1 MLRRAQLLCT
11 LPLTVHARPRLRSW
25 AFALFGITD
34 SVITLYDDDVLGAQ
48 LYPSLRWLADRW
60 LSFAPAPNYS
70 FSYAYYGDVSLDPS
84 LAAPP
89 ARLPLCSAQPH
100 RTLRRPPETLP
111 AQWMSELAPYPA
123 SRGCPSSNRDR
134 AAACTRPHTPR
145 PTHALNPLP
154 FPRRIRIL
162 TVVPEYGSF
171 FLARAL
177 DIVAPLAARLGL
189 AADATRFA
197 AAGAAVR
204 AAYLA
209 RNYDAAAGLFGNA
222 SAFSLFSNLLGL
234 TLRLLPEGSAQERA
248 VFDKVLTSVSG
259 PAAPYP
265 GRFGGGI
272 FSLKMLFPLLDRFGG
287 QAAGLAALLATRRPA
302 LGAWIADG
310 ETTLLEGY
318 DLNSTDPANGG
329 SYNHA
334 MFAGFAPWLF
344 RSLAGLGRA
353 EGSRGWARLELR
365 PPGPASGL
373 APNML
378 TWASAAVDTPAGP
391 AASAWA
397 MTPTGAAAA
406 AAASAAASAVA
417 AAAAALDG
425 GGSGGGV
432 GGGTLLYSYNCSV
445 PVGATAVLALPAV
458 AAAGSVVVQ
467 EGSAVVFQNNTFV
480 PGVAG
485 IAGAQASADGAAVDI
500 VLGSGDYVFE
510 VQAA

>member
-1 MLRRAQLLCT
+1 M
-11 LPLTVHARPRLRSW
+11 
-25 AFALFGITD
+25 
-34 SVITLYDDDVLGAQ
+34 
-48 LYPSLRWLADRW
+48 
-60 LSFAPAPNYS
+60 
-70 FSYAYYGDVSLDPS
+70 
-84 LAAPP
+84 
-89 ARLPLCSAQPH
+89 
-100 RTLRRPPETLP
+100 
-111 AQWMSELAPYPA
+111 
-123 SRGCPSSNRDR
+123 
-134 AAACTRPHTPR
+134 
-145 PTHALNPLP
+145 
-154 FPRRIRIL
+154 
-162 TVVPEYGSF
+162 PEYGSF

-234 TLRLLPEGSAQERA
+234 TLQLLPEGSAQERA
-248 VFDKVLTSVSG
+248 VFDKVLASVSG

-272 FSLKMLFPLLDRFGG
+272 FSLKMFFPLLDRFGG
-287 QAAGLAALLATRRPA
+287 QAAGLAALLATQRPA

-334 MFAGFAPWLF
+334 MFSGFAPWLF

-373 APNML
+373 APSML

-397 MTPTGAAAA
+397 MTPAGA
-406 AAASAAASAVA
+406 A

-425 GGSGGGV
+425 GGGGGGV
-432 GGGTLLYSYNCSV
+432 GGGALLYSYNCSV

-458 AAAGSVVVQ
+458 ATAGSVVVR
-467 EGSAVVFQNNTFV
+467 EGSAVVFRNNTFV

-485 IAGAQASADGAAVDI
+485 IAGAQASDDGAAVDI